1 METQTESK
9 EEKGKE
15 MGREWEGEV
24 EMELEKLGN
33 KGIWDP
39 VGGPK
44 NNETAN
50 ANRIVTDFF

>member
-24 EMELEKLGN
+24 EMELEKLGS